1 MPGEEPRRPQGA
13 SDYAEALVEA
23 EEAARR
29 LLSRL
34 LGGAAG
40 RFTLILSLEY
50 DEEGPRRLVLD
61 IEASRARMD
70 RSQLEEVIE
79 AVAEEAARVF
89 EEKAGVRVG
98 RRVRRRSSRPGQG
111 RGGSS

>member
-1 MPGEEPRRPQGA
+1 MPEGEPRRRPEA
-13 SDYAEALVEA
+13 SLYAEALAEA

-50 DEEGPRRLVLD
+50 DDEGPRRLVLD

-70 RSQLEEVIE
+70 RARLEEVIE
-79 AVAEEAARVF
+79 AAAEEAARVF
-89 EEKAGVRVG
+89 EEKAGIRVG
-98 RRVRRRSSRPGQG
+98 HRVRRRPPRGRKGPG
-111 RGGSS
+111 GGA

>member
-1 MPGEEPRRPQGA
+1 MPGEEPHPPQGD
-13 SDYAEALVEA
+13 SVYIEALVEA

-29 LLSRL
+29 LLTRL

-50 DEEGPRRLVLD
+50 DERGPRRLVLD

-70 RSQLEEVIE
+70 KRMLEEVID
-79 AVAEEAARVF
+79 AVAEEAAKVF
-89 EEKAGVRVG
+89 EKKAGIRVG
-98 RRVRRRSSRPGQG
+98 HGVRRRASGYGSRRDSST
-111 RGGSS
+111 